1 MPRVRFTRPA
11 ISDLVGI
18 GAHIAKDNERIARE
32 FVARLKDKCY
42 SIAETPLIGRQRE
55 DFGGGIRSFPLGNYV
70 IFYRPTNF
78 GIAVVHVLHGARDL
92 EAAFRRE
99 EDANAS

>member
-11 ISDLVGI
+11 INDLAEI
-18 GAHIAKDNERIARE
+18 GAHIARDNEHIARE
-32 FVARLKDKCY
+32 FVARIKGKCY

-55 DFGGGIRSFPLGNYV
+55 DFGAGIRSFPFGNYV
-70 IFYRPTNF
+70 IFYRPMTF

-99 EDANAS
+99 EDESAS